1 MDRTAW
7 IVVTLCVV
15 GLIAWYIYAGKQMP
29 PARPST
35 ATASPTPPP
44 VAEASASA
52 RPYLSPSP
60 VPTPTPV
67 QPGPTFPE
75 KIETLRNA
83 DVELRLT
90 NRGGGIKEVILLN
103 QIAKDDKR
111 VILNSAQEM
120 PIGAI
125 VDQPAT
131 PALPEFALSREPD
144 GSVRCERAMQD
155 GVTMRKKFFFQ
166 KTNPPKDNFLLEFDV
181 DLANGGAQPYAS
193 SGYFV
198 ALGSA
203 APIHPRDYPYY
214 TRLVWCVPTH
224 GWFGESTVKARD
236 RNVSSFQ
243 GGGGFLGLGQ
253 RAPQPFFQQDFT
265 GGEWTAVT
273 NQFFATII
281 APLNATLAGKGFDSW
296 KANGIWGR
304 SFEVST
310 EQHMVG
316 IEGAMHMPGFQLQPG
331 QSYTARFQI
340 YVGPKIYHQLGQLEH
355 NEAEIMNFGV
365 FKVVSQFLLNFLNT
379 IHSVVKDYGVA
390 ILILTAI
397 IRLVLWPLQSKANRS
412 MRQMA
417 ALSPK
422 MQELRE
428 KYKDDPTRMN
438 QEVMKLYKQY
448 GINPVGGCLP
458 MMIQIPIFFGLYQML
473 AQAVELRNARFL
485 WVQDLSQPDTVAHL
499 PVLGWPVNI
508 IPLCM
513 AATQIWLMAMTPK
526 TGDPTQRRVMMFT
539 PLIFLFICYN
549 FAAALALYYTAQN
562 LFSILQFYQNKRQP
576 MPKLEKVAPAGKRKR

>member
-7 IVVTLCVV
+7 IVVTLCVI
-15 GLIAWYIYAGKQMP
+15 GLIAWYIYVGKQMP
-29 PARPST
+29 PARSLTNAQSPSPLPSI
-35 ATASPTPPP
+35 AAASASPTP
-44 VAEASASA
+44 S
-52 RPYLSPSP
+52 LSPSP
-60 VPTPTPV
+60 APTPAAIETV
-67 QPGPTFPE
+67 AAFAE
-75 KIETLRNA
+75 KMETLRNA
-83 DVELRLT
+83 DVELRFT
-90 NRGGGIKEVILLN
+90 NRGGGIREAVLLN
-103 QIAKDDKR
+103 QIAEGNKR
-111 VILNSAQEM
+111 VILNSPQQM

-125 VDQPAT
+125 VDEPAT
-131 PALPEFALSREPD
+131 PVLPEFTLTHDSD
-144 GSVRCERAMQD
+144 GSVRCERVTES
-155 GVTMRKKFFFQ
+155 GITMRKKFFFQ
-166 KTNPPKDNFLLEFDV
+166 KTIQPKDNFLLELDV
-181 DLANGGAQPYAS
+181 DLLNGGAQPYTNA
-193 SGYFV
+193 GYFV

-203 APIHPRDYPYY
+203 VPIHPRDYPYY
-214 TRLVWCVPTH
+214 TRLVWCIE
-224 GWFGESTVKARD
+224 GKARD

-243 GGGGFLGLGQ
+243 GGSGFFGLYQ
-253 RAPQPFFQQDFT
+253 RAAQPFFQQDLASA
-265 GGEWTAVT
+265 EWTAVT
-273 NQFFATII
+273 DQFFTTLIV
-281 APLNATLAGKGFDSW
+281 PLTT
-296 KANGIWGR
+296 KANGIWGH
-304 SFEVST
+304 SFEVSA
-310 EQHMVG
+310 EQKTSG
-316 IEGAMHMPGFQLQPG
+316 IAGAMHMPGFQLQSG
-331 QSYTARFQI
+331 QTYTARFQM
-340 YVGPKIYHQLGQLEH
+340 YVGPKIYHQLSRLEH

-379 IHSVVKDYGVA
+379 LHSVVKDYGVA

-458 MMIQIPIFFGLYQML
+458 MAIQIPIFFGLYQML

-485 WVQDLSQPDTVAHL
+485 WVSDLSQPDTVAHL

-549 FAAALALYYTAQN
+549 FAAALALYYTTQN
-562 LFSILQFYQNKRQP
+562 LFSILQFYLNKNQP
-576 MPKLEKVAPAGKRKR
+576 MPKLEKVRPATKPKR